1 MDRDAVILSA
11 ARTPIGRFGGS
22 LASVG
27 AADLGRVAAVAAI
40 ERAGIDAGDV
50 DQTVFGHAR
59 QAGQGPNGARQ
70 VSVRAGIPVER
81 PAFAINQACLSGMQ
95 AVLTAARMVRSG
107 EASVVLAG
115 GMEAMSQVP
124 YLLPAARWGH
134 RMGHAEV
141 VDAMIRD
148 GYLDPLCDRMMGAT
162 AETLA
167 DRYGISRDE
176 QDAYAVETQHRCQRA
191 REAGRFD
198 AEIVPMEVAGR
209 KGTVHVERDEH
220 PRDDVTLEQLA
231 KLPAAFRKDGT
242 VTAGNASGITDGA
255 AAVVVASGAFARE
268 RGLAPLA
275 TIIDWTVAGVDPAV
289 MGLGPVPA
297 VRALERRTGIGLA
310 DCDLVELNEAF
321 AAQVLAVDRELGFDR
336 DRLNVNGGAIAL
348 GHPSGC
354 SGARIVVT
362 LLHEMIRRDVPRGLA
377 TLCVSGGMGGA
388 LLIERPEG
396 PGGNG

>member
-1 MDRDAVILSA
+1 VDRDAVILSA

-27 AADLGRVAAVAAI
+27 AAELGRVAAVAAV
-40 ERAGIDAGDV
+40 ERAGLAPEDV

-95 AVLTAARMVRSG
+95 AVLTAARMIRSG
-107 EASVVLAG
+107 ESRVVLAG

-124 YLLPAARWGH
+124 YLLPQARWGH

-141 VDAMIRD
+141 VDAMVRD
-148 GYLDPLCDRMMGAT
+148 GYLDPLCDRLMGAT

-167 DRYGISRDE
+167 ERYGISREE

-191 REAGRFD
+191 RETGRFD
-198 AEIVPMEVAGR
+198 AELVPLDVAGR
-209 KGTVHVERDEH
+209 RETVRVGRDEH
-220 PRDDVTLEQLA
+220 PRDDVTVEQLA
-231 KLPAAFRKDGT
+231 KLPPAFRKGGT

-255 AAVVVASGAFARE
+255 AALIVASSAFAHE
-268 RGLAPLA
+268 RGVRPLA
-275 TIIDWTVAGVDPAV
+275 RIVDWTVSGVAPEV

-297 VRALERRTGIGLA
+297 VRELERRTGVAPG

-336 DRLNVNGGAIAL
+336 TRLNVNGGAIAL

-362 LLHEMIRRDVPRGLA
+362 LLHELIRREGRRGLA

-388 LLIERPEG
+388 LLIERTI
-396 PGGNG
+396 